1 MHLGNFDKLIKLF
14 VCTYVVHTHIGEK
27 CLCCILVTSYC
38 IFASLVVDYLSV
50 FDDCVF
56 WISWVFCVMQLANEI
71 QCVHMCNSSIRICIT
86 NKWYYFIFH
95 YIQNQVLFPVLQ
107 MEMVGNTGLDCCFR
121 NANDIEERNRRM
133 ILIICAVVGDTS
145 EIVGALYVVV
155 HEKQM
160 AYAS

>member
-1 MHLGNFDKLIKLF
+1 ME
-14 VCTYVVHTHIGEK
+14 V
-27 CLCCILVTSYC
+27 
-38 IFASLVVDYLSV
+38 
-50 FDDCVF
+50 
-56 WISWVFCVMQLANEI
+56 ANEI
-71 QCVHMCNSSIRICIT
+71 QCVHTVRIT

-155 HEKQM
+155 HEKQL